1 MEPLDSEIAEKF
13 RKWIVK
19 FGVAFHVIAE
29 ILLLIASG
37 YILPYCSEYPESVQ
51 GINIPTDKKIEYKIF
66 LT

>member
-19 FGVAFHVIAE
+19 FDVAFHIIAA

-37 YILPYCSEYPESVQ
+37 YILFHAALNILSPSRESHFRPHA
-51 GINIPTDKKIEYKIF
+51 NKKYNHC
-66 LT
+66 